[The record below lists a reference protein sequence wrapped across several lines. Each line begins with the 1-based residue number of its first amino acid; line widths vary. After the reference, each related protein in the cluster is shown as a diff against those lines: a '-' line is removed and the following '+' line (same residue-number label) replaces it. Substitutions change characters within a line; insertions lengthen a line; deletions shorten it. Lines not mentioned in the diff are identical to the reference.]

1 MFSQIYALLCTFDA
15 NWKAE
20 SLLECM
26 VVVVLI
32 HPRIL
37 NQRGRGACMHVDWA
51 TLSYIQLRRKMQ
63 LSEKV
68 QAKLPLH
75 LRRSTWAEKSK
86 EANRNR
92 CRRKETQIGEGH
104 STLSNMQF
112 RRKNATEWEG
122 NFVQARLPET
132 KETNRN
138 YNRCLRKETQ
148 IGEEP
153 NTLSYIQFRRKEK
166 EYFLRWTWA
175 EKFKEAKRNKCRS
188 KEIWIGEGARD
199 ETLVPI

>member
-51 TLSYIQLRRKMQ
+51 TLSYIQLGRENATEWEGTSQATIAFAKINLSRKIQ
-63 LSEKV
+63 RSQQKQVSEKRNSN
-68 QAKLPLH
+68 
-75 LRRSTWAEKSK
+75 RR
-86 EANRNR
+86 R
-92 CRRKETQIGEGH
+92 TQHFVIY
-104 STLSNMQF
+104 L

-166 EYFLRWTWA
+166 EYFLRWTWQ
-175 EKFKEAKRNKCRS
+175 RNLKKPR
-188 KEIWIGEGARD
+188 
-199 ETLVPI
+199 ETSVGVKKYE